1 MYPIKIIEDK
11 LFLTNGEPI
20 LCFDLNTGI
29 ASTKCYNIHSKEI
42 YIIIGSCNI
51 IDKAF
56 EKGVYFLLQSADLN
70 LWLISEKGLEFKFK
84 KIQINEP

>member
-1 MYPIKIIEDK
+1 MYPVNIIDDK

-20 LCFDLNTGI
+20 VCYDLKIGI
-29 ASTKCYNIHSKEI
+29 ASTKCHNKNSKEI
-42 YIIIGSCNI
+42 YIIVGSCNI

-70 LWLISEKGLEFKFK
+70 LWLISEKGLEFNFRKT
-84 KIQINEP
+84 ELDC